1 MFKRLSPV
9 AAVRHLL
16 ITALATGFLA
26 VAVAQSPV
34 TVTVATSAELGVL
47 DPHKAT
53 ERFTSI
59 ILTNIFDSLIAR
71 GDDLAISPNL
81 ATSWEQIAPDTWQF
95 KLREGVTFHNG
106 EPFNSESVKFTLE
119 RFIDPDFNSTQRTH
133 VRTITGVDIVD
144 EYTVNIKTNGPDA
157 LILAR
162 MSELFGVMMPPQYIA
177 EVGDEGFAA
186 HPIGTGPWKFVEWVK
201 NERLVFEAFDDYW
214 QGRPEVDRLV
224 LRPIPE
230 PASRIASLIA
240 GEVDLIDA
248 VPSVLIPQLE
258 SYPGVDVQPVGTSRV
273 FFIVLDTTKPPFDDV
288 RVRQALNYALD
299 VESIVAGV
307 ARGQGVPV
315 ATIIVPG
322 STGYDATI
330 EPYPYDPERA
340 RELLAEAGY
349 PDGITVDFDS
359 FTGSIADHATL
370 AEAIAGQISDAGFNT
385 NLTIYDFGVF
395 SPMRANLDTAPMYA
409 YSYGNWAL
417 DVSPIVASLIQGH
430 TGYYYTSEVLDDL
443 ITRSNQAMDPD
454 ERNALLSEIQQIF
467 KDDAPYAYLY
477 QHAAVYAKSSSLNFT
492 PRSDEILR
500 FYPLSTD

>member
-186 HPIGTGPWKFVEWVK
+186 HPIGTGPWKFVE
-201 NERLVFEAFDDYW
+201 
-214 QGRPEVDRLV
+214 
-224 LRPIPE
+224 
-230 PASRIASLIA
+230 
-240 GEVDLIDA
+240 
-248 VPSVLIPQLE
+248 
-258 SYPGVDVQPVGTSRV
+258 
-273 FFIVLDTTKPPFDDV
+273 
-288 RVRQALNYALD
+288 
-299 VESIVAGV
+299 
-307 ARGQGVPV
+307 
-315 ATIIVPG
+315 
-322 STGYDATI
+322 
-330 EPYPYDPERA
+330 
-340 RELLAEAGY
+340 
-349 PDGITVDFDS
+349 
-359 FTGSIADHATL
+359 
-370 AEAIAGQISDAGFNT
+370 
-385 NLTIYDFGVF
+385 
-395 SPMRANLDTAPMYA
+395 
-409 YSYGNWAL
+409 
-417 DVSPIVASLIQGH
+417 
-430 TGYYYTSEVLDDL
+430 
-443 ITRSNQAMDPD
+443 
-454 ERNALLSEIQQIF
+454 
-467 KDDAPYAYLY
+467 
-477 QHAAVYAKSSSLNFT
+477 
-492 PRSDEILR
+492 
-500 FYPLSTD
+500 